1 MDRFFKRKSLS
12 VVEDVDRE
20 KSNSVTFDITQLPT
34 DPGLRIP
41 ILDYDVNI
49 RDQVRIAY
57 MQKGPCQP
65 LDHDFPYRPFGQTQT
80 RRFNPAWFKEFG
92 SWLEYSV
99 LKDAAFCLYC
109 YLFKTSVGKQGGG
122 DTFVSEGFSYW
133 KSKDKLNI
141 HVGDHDSAH
150 NKARIK
156 CETLM
161 NQEQHIQSAFF
172 KQSKQVRSDY
182 RIRLTASIDCIRLL
196 LRQGLSF
203 RGHDESE
210 NSKNLGNFLVL
221 LQFLGDHNDEIKAVT
236 MNKAPLNCKLTSPDV
251 QKDIVSA
258 CAAETINA
266 IIKDI
271 GDLFFSI
278 LVDESRDVSTKKQ
291 MSIVLRYVNNS
302 GQVNE
307 RFIGFEHVSSTTA
320 LSLKAAINKTFSKYN
335 LSLSRLRGQG
345 YDGTSNMQ
353 GEFNGLKSLIL
364 KENPCAFY
372 IHCFVHQLQLA
383 LVAVAKK
390 NTPISNFFRLVTDV
404 VNIVG
409 ASSKCCD
416 HLREKQTNIVAK
428 ALENGEILSGM
439 GLNQETT
446 LQRSGDM
453 RWGSHYNS
461 LISLLAMFSAVID
474 VLEMISVDGS
484 NSDKKGEAYNLLE
497 SILSFDFAFNL
508 HLMII
513 VLVHYID
520 VPNMDDIFIRR
531 AARGRPQRQA
541 PKITYLHHFR
551 VDLFY
556 AVIDM
561 QLQELNDRFSEANT
575 ELLLCVACLCPK
587 DSFSAFDNKIL
598 IQLAEFYP
606 EDFSSIN
613 LLTLDDQLETFI
625 FNMRSNKEFEGLKG
639 LGDLAEKLVMT
650 KKNIIYPLVYK
661 LLTLVLVLPIAT
673 ATVERVFSAM
683 NIVKDRLRNRMGD
696 QWMNDSLVVYVEK
709 EIFSNI
715 DNEVI
720 IQRYQNMKNRK
731 ELL

>member
-1 MDRFFKRKSLS
+1 MDRFFKQKSPS
-12 VVEDVDRE
+12 VVEDVDRK
-20 KSNSVTFDITQLPT
+20 KSNSVTFDITQLPI

-49 RDQVRIAY
+49 RDQVWRAY
-57 MQKGPCQP
+57 MQQGPCQP

-99 LKDAAFCLYC
+99 SKDAAFFLYC
-109 YLFKTSVGKQGGG
+109 YVFKTSVGKQGGG
-122 DTFVSEGFSYW
+122 DAFVSEGFSYW

-156 CETLM
+156 CEALM

-172 KQSKQVRSDY
+172 KQSKQ
-182 RIRLTASIDCIRLL
+182 
-196 LRQGLSF
+196 GLSF

-210 NSKNLGNFLVL
+210 NSENPGNFLVL

-271 GDLFFSI
+271 GDSFFSI
-278 LVDESRDVSTKKQ
+278 LVDESRDVSTKEQ

-320 LSLKAAINKTFSKYN
+320 LSLKAAIDKTFSKYN

-345 YDGTSNMQ
+345 YDGASNMQ
-353 GEFNGLKSLIL
+353 DEFNGLKSLIL

-372 IHCFVHQLQLA
+372 IHYFAHQLQLA

-390 NTPISNFFRLVTDV
+390 NTPISNFFHLVADV

-409 ASSKCCD
+409 ASFKRCD
-416 HLREKQTNIVAK
+416 HLREKQANIVAK
-428 ALENGEILSGM
+428 VLENGEILSGR

-446 LQRSGDM
+446 LQRSGDT

-461 LISLLAMFSAVID
+461 LISLFAMFSAVID

-484 NSDKKGEAYNLLE
+484 NSDKKSEAYNLLE

-508 HLMII
+508 HLMRTVLAMTNELSKALQRKDQDI
-513 VLVHYID
+513 VNAIELVKLCKQRLQSFRNDGWDSFVQQVYSFCQVHYID
-520 VPNMDDIFIRR
+520 VPNMDDMFIRR

-541 PKITYLHHFR
+541 PEITYLHHFR

-556 AVIDM
+556 TVIDM
-561 QLQELNDRFSEANT
+561 QLQELNDRSRRQIPSCFF
-575 ELLLCVACLCPK
+575 V
-587 DSFSAFDNKIL
+587 
-598 IQLAEFYP
+598 
-606 EDFSSIN
+606 
-613 LLTLDDQLETFI
+613 
-625 FNMRSNKEFEGLKG
+625 
-639 LGDLAEKLVMT
+639 
-650 KKNIIYPLVYK
+650 
-661 LLTLVLVLPIAT
+661 
-673 ATVERVFSAM
+673 
-683 NIVKDRLRNRMGD
+683 
-696 QWMNDSLVVYVEK
+696 
-709 EIFSNI
+709 
-715 DNEVI
+715 
-720 IQRYQNMKNRK
+720 
-731 ELL
+731 